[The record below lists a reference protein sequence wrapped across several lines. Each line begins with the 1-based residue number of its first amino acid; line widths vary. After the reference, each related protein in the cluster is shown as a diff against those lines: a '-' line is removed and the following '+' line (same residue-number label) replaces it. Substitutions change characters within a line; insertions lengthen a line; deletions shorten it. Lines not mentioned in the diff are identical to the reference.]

1 MTERGK
7 RPHTAQVLE
16 RWAQEYATRHDLVKK
31 RVQDWIS
38 YMVLASKLESA
49 SREPESP
56 TFVIKGGVALEMRLR
71 DRARATND
79 IDLIV
84 DVGDAEDM
92 VAALRNAL
100 EGGYQGFTFRVKEDP
115 YPMGDGSIRNEVVL
129 EYRERGWGS
138 VQVDLSPREGHRL
151 EREEVSPLDLG
162 FFGLEPA
169 EGLSCLSVRYH
180 LAHKIHGMTKPGT
193 EERPNDRVRDLLDV
207 FLLRELVADDELP
220 AIREAC
226 VEVFEV
232 RGEHAW
238 PAEFRP
244 PVFWEEEFEASAERL
259 GLGITAFDEAV
270 EEARAYIGRI
280 ETSG

>member
-7 RPHTAQVLE
+7 RPHSARVLE

-38 YMVLASKLESA
+38 YMVLASKLEIV
-49 SREPESP
+49 SREPEGP

-71 DRARATND
+71 DRARATTD

-84 DVGDAEDM
+84 EVGGAENM
-92 VAALRNAL
+92 VAALREAL
-100 EGGYQGFTFRVKEDP
+100 EGGYQGFTFRVKDEP
-115 YPMGDGSIRNEVVL
+115 YPMEDGSIRTQVVL
-129 EYRERGWGS
+129 EYRGRGWGT

-151 EREEVSPLDLG
+151 EREEVAPLDLG

-180 LAHKIHGMTKPGT
+180 LAHKIHGMTKSGS

-207 FLLRELVADDELP
+207 LLLRELVADGELSG
-220 AIREAC
+220 IREAC

-232 RGEHAW
+232 RGEHNW
-238 PAEFRP
+238 PPEFRP
-244 PVFWEEEFEASAERL
+244 PEFWGHEFETGAERL

-270 EEARAYIGRI
+270 AEARAYIERI
-280 ETSG
+280 EASG

>member
-7 RPHTAQVLE
+7 RPHSAQVLE

-38 YMVLASKLESA
+38 YMVLASKLEGE
-49 SREPESP
+49 SREPGDP

-71 DRARATND
+71 DRARATTD

-84 DVGDAEDM
+84 EVEDADDM
-92 VAALRNAL
+92 VRALRGAL
-100 EGGYQGFTFRVKEDP
+100 ESGYQGFTFRVKDDP
-115 YPMGDGSIRNEVVL
+115 YPMEDGSIRTQVVL
-129 EYRERGWGS
+129 EYRERGWGT

-151 EREEVSPLDLG
+151 EREEVAPLDLG

-207 FLLRELVADDELP
+207 FLLRKLVAEGDFP

-226 VEVFEV
+226 VDVFEA
-232 RGEHAW
+232 RGEHDW
-238 PAEFRP
+238 PPELRP
-244 PVFWEEEFEASAERL
+244 PEFWEHEFEASAERI
-259 GLGITAFDEAV
+259 GLGYTTFDKAV
-270 EEARAYIGRI
+270 EEARAYIERV
-280 ETSG
+280 EASG